1 MSSRKRRAVT
11 PLVST
16 SLTLALLGACG
27 GADSPFVEQE
37 PAFDLVQ
44 AEEALSPNCGEDDS
58 NELAAGLAVAIA
70 NELGRWDVNTDFIV
84 RDGKLEL
91 SPTGELHCGSRCPKI
106 TALLRL
112 QDDASSV
119 VPNHVPATYRSKL
132 TTWYG
137 QQKTVLTDL
146 VSEMLNVD
154 QGVFQIRSN
163 SSGKYIVPQGGS
175 TASGAVL
182 QQSNQ
187 FNSDT
192 ASQWRIQLRGT
203 HQQLINVKSGLCMD
217 LLTDTPSMTSI
228 VQRPCSGSSTQDFR
242 LGELNIGLL
251 TLRSK
256 HNLAFMPQ
264 GASSANGVTIVQNTV
279 TGAVAEQFVFEPYGS
294 GGHRDLLE
302 TVTAVYSLEVAH
314 TGMGIAVASS
324 STNDGV
330 TVVQQPYDASDD
342 RFHWYVTQL
351 GSAVVNGATQTTYQ
365 FMNRRNGKC
374 LDLDGSNPKRLVQ
387 RTCSIAATQRF
398 MLTPTG
404 NLQQVVFTSNGLAMS
419 VENASTSS
427 GAPLVEGRQTWESHN
442 MMAFEPI
449 VAIEPHRLTYSHTT
463 EDGPCGN
470 YDWYQIEQ
478 PNGLPL
484 EDPAS
489 SFVQLIFAGGKQTST
504 GTDNNPY
511 IAQQVSGDLVAID
524 PTYGLSAAD
533 TTTTGAC
540 AAACVSISTSNIAGE
555 CCSCEGKH
563 AKFVTSAWSET
574 TFVCERGRHLISRM
588 RAVRAR
594 TRPQDDWVQRAFRFR
609 D

>member
-1 MSSRKRRAVT
+1 MSSRKHHALSR
-11 PLVST
+11 LVPS

-27 GADSPFVEQE
+27 AGDFSIVDEEQ
-37 PAFDLVQ
+37 AFDLLQ
-44 AEEALSPNCGEDDS
+44 AQRALSASCGEDDS

-70 NELGRWDVNTDFIV
+70 SELGRWDVNTDFIV

-91 SPTGELHCGSRCPKI
+91 SPTGELHCGSECPKI

-112 QDDASSV
+112 QDDASSA

-132 TTWYG
+132 TSWYS

-146 VSEMLNVD
+146 VSQMLNVD
-154 QGVFQIRSN
+154 QGVFRIRSQL
-163 SSGKYIVPQGGS
+163 SGKYIVPQGGS
-175 TASGAVL
+175 TTSGAVL

-187 FNSDT
+187 FDSDT
-192 ASQWRIQLRGT
+192 ASQWRIRLQGT
-203 HQQLINVKSGLCMD
+203 RQQLINVKSGMCMD
-217 LLTDTPSMTSI
+217 LLTDISSMTNI
-228 VQRPCSGSSTQDFR
+228 VQRPCSGASTQDFR

-251 TLRSK
+251 TLRTK
-256 HNLAFMPQ
+256 HDLAFMPQ
-264 GASSANGVTIVQNTV
+264 GASHANGATIVQNTV
-279 TGAVAEQFVFEPYGS
+279 FGAVAEQFVFEPYGS
-294 GGHRDLLE
+294 GVHRDLLE
-302 TVTAVYSLEVAH
+302 TVTAVYSLDVEH
-314 TGMGIAVASS
+314 TGMGIAVSS
-324 STNDGV
+324 SSMNDGV

-342 RFHWYVTQL
+342 RFHWYITQL

-374 LDLDGSNPKRLVQ
+374 LDLDGSSPNKLEQ

-404 NLQQVVFTSNGLAMS
+404 NLRQVIFSSNALAMG
-419 VENASTSS
+419 VENASTRS
-427 GAPLVEGRQTWESHN
+427 GAQLVEGRQTWESHN
-442 MMAFEPI
+442 MMAFRPI
-449 VAIEPHRLTYSHTT
+449 LAIEPHRLSYSHTT

-470 YDWYQIEQ
+470 YDWYRIEQ

-489 SFVQLIFAGGKQTST
+489 TFVQLIFAGGKQTST
-504 GTDNNPY
+504 GADNNPY

-524 PTYGLSAAD
+524 PTYGLSASD

-540 AAACVSISTSNIAGE
+540 AAACVSISSSNIAGK
-555 CCSCEGKH
+555 CCSCEGDSGR
-563 AKFVTSAWSET
+563 FTESPWSET
-574 TFVCERGRHLISRM
+574 TFVCDGGGRRQSRL
-588 RAVRAR
+588 RAVRR
-594 TRPQDDWVQRAFRFR
+594 PSRPQDVWVQEAFRFR